1 MKSVNFKLTEW
12 NYVKHMRTMFL
23 ISCAIVIIGLGI
35 LFFRGLNLG
44 IDFAS
49 GTRVEVQTETQ
60 VSQEE
65 LEAAF
70 REAGVDESISSVQ
83 YADGGTLAN
92 VTFVGQL
99 GQQDVASVKDVFT
112 ETFGSDPNIST
123 VSAEVGRDIARN
135 AIYAV
140 ALASL
145 GIILYITFRFEFSYA
160 VATVVAMLHDA
171 FFMIVAFSIFGIEV
185 NLYFVAAILTIIG
198 YSVNDT
204 IVTFDRV
211 RENIQA
217 YEKERKIKSM
227 DVYRSIVNQSI
238 QETIVRS
245 VNTVITVLLTALAL
259 YVFGAES
266 IRGFAVALL
275 VGLFM
280 GMYSSLFIASYLW
293 LLLKRTTL
301 NKKKAEPAPEV

>member
-1 MKSVNFKLTEW
+1 MNFKLTEW

-23 ISCAIVIIGLGI
+23 VSCAIVIIGLGI
-35 LFFRGLNLG
+35 LLFRGLNLG

-65 LEAAF
+65 LEVAF

-83 YADGGTLAN
+83 YAEGGTLAN

-227 DVYRSIVNQSI
+227 DVYRSIINQSI

-266 IRGFAVALL
+266 IRGFSVALL

-280 GMYSSLFIASYLW
+280 GMYSSIFIASYLW
-293 LLLKRTTL
+293 LLLKKMTL
-301 NKKKAEPAPEV
+301 NKKKAEPAPEA

>member
-1 MKSVNFKLTEW
+1 MNFKLTEW

-23 ISCAIVIIGLGI
+23 VSTAVVVLGIGL

-49 GTRVEVQTETQ
+49 GTRVEVLTEER

-65 LEAAF
+65 FTKAF
-70 REAGVDESISSVQ
+70 NDAGVDQEISSVQ
-83 YADGGTLAN
+83 YADEGRLAY

-99 GQQDVASVKDVFT
+99 SQEEVANVKTAFT
-112 ETFGSDPNIST
+112 EQFGNDPNIST
-123 VSAEVGRDIARN
+123 VSAQVGRDLAKN
-135 AIYAV
+135 ALYAV
-140 ALASL
+140 AVASI
-145 GIILYITFRFEFSYA
+145 GIILYITVRFQFSYA

-171 FFMIVAFSIFGIEV
+171 FFMIVAFSLFGIEV
-185 NLYFVAAILTIIG
+185 NLYFIAAILTIIG

-211 RENIQA
+211 RENITS

-227 DVYRSIVNQSI
+227 EVYESIINKSI

-245 VNTVITVLLTALAL
+245 VNTVITVLVTAIAL

-266 IRGFAVALL
+266 IRSFSLALI

-280 GMYSSLFIASYLW
+280 GMYSSIFIASYLW
-293 LLLKRTTL
+293 LLIKRTTI
-301 NKKKAEPAPEV
+301 NKKKDTPVTEA

>member
-1 MKSVNFKLTEW
+1 MNFKLTEW

-23 ISCAIVIIGLGI
+23 VSCAIVIIGLGI
-35 LFFRGLNLG
+35 LLFRGLNLG

-83 YADGGTLAN
+83 YAEGGTLAN

-99 GQQDVASVKDVFT
+99 GQQDVASVKDVFM

-227 DVYRSIVNQSI
+227 DVYRSIINQSI

-266 IRGFAVALL
+266 IRGFSVALL

-280 GMYSSLFIASYLW
+280 GMYSSIFIASYLW
-293 LLLKRTTL
+293 LLLKKMTL
-301 NKKKAEPAPEV
+301 NKKKAEPAPEA

>member
-1 MKSVNFKLTEW
+1 MNFKLTEW

-112 ETFGSDPNIST
+112 ERFGSDPNIST

-211 RENIQA
+211 RENIQT

-275 VGLFM
+275 VGLVM

>member
-1 MKSVNFKLTEW
+1 VNFKLTEW

-23 ISCAIVIIGLGI
+23 VSCAIVIIGLGI
-35 LFFRGLNLG
+35 LLFRGLNLG

-83 YADGGTLAN
+83 YAEGGTLAN

-227 DVYRSIVNQSI
+227 DVYRSIINQSI

-266 IRGFAVALL
+266 IRGFSVALL
-275 VGLFM
+275 VGLLM
-280 GMYSSLFIASYLW
+280 GMYSSIFIASYLW
-293 LLLKRTTL
+293 LLLKKMTL
-301 NKKKAEPAPEV
+301 NKKKAEPAPEA

>member
-211 RENIQA
+211 RENIQT

>member
-1 MKSVNFKLTEW
+1 MNFKLTEW

-23 ISCAIVIIGLGI
+23 VSCAIVIIGLGI
-35 LFFRGLNLG
+35 LLFRGLNLG

-65 LEAAF
+65 LEVAF

-83 YADGGTLAN
+83 YAEGGTLAN

-227 DVYRSIVNQSI
+227 DVYRSIINQSI

-266 IRGFAVALL
+266 IRGFSVALL

-280 GMYSSLFIASYLW
+280 GMYSSIFIASYLW
-293 LLLKRTTL
+293 LLLKKMTL
-301 NKKKAEPAPEV
+301 NKMKAEPAPEA

>member
-1 MKSVNFKLTEW
+1 MNFKLTEW
-12 NYVKHMRTMFL
+12 NYVKHMRKMFL

>member
-1 MKSVNFKLTEW
+1 MNFKLTEW

-23 ISCAIVIIGLGI
+23 VSCAIVIIGLGI
-35 LFFRGLNLG
+35 LLFRGLNLG

-49 GTRVEVQTETQ
+49 GTRVEVQSETQ

-70 REAGVDESISSVQ
+70 REAGVDETISSVQ
-83 YADGGTLAN
+83 YAEGGTLAN

-135 AIYAV
+135 ALYAV

-160 VATVVAMLHDA
+160 LATVIAMLHDA

-227 DVYRSIVNQSI
+227 DVYRSIINQSI

-245 VNTVITVLLTALAL
+245 VNTVITVILTAFAL

-266 IRGFAVALL
+266 IRGFSVALL

-280 GMYSSLFIASYLW
+280 GMYSSIFIASYLW
-293 LLLKRTTL
+293 LLLKKMTL
-301 NKKKAEPAPEV
+301 NKKKAEPAPEA

>member
-1 MKSVNFKLTEW
+1 
-12 NYVKHMRTMFL
+12 MRTMFL
-23 ISCAIVIIGLGI
+23 VSCAIVIIGLGI
-35 LFFRGLNLG
+35 LLFRGLNLG

-49 GTRVEVQTETQ
+49 GTRVEVQSETQ

-70 REAGVDESISSVQ
+70 REAGVDETISSVQ
-83 YADGGTLAN
+83 YAEGGTLAN

-135 AIYAV
+135 ALYAV

-160 VATVVAMLHDA
+160 LATVIAMLHDA

-227 DVYRSIVNQSI
+227 DVYRSIINQSI

-245 VNTVITVLLTALAL
+245 VNTVITVILTAFAL

-266 IRGFAVALL
+266 IRGFSVALL

-280 GMYSSLFIASYLW
+280 GMYSSIFIASYLW
-293 LLLKRTTL
+293 LLLKKMTL
-301 NKKKAEPAPEV
+301 NKKKAEPAPEA

>member
-1 MKSVNFKLTEW
+1 MNFKLTEW

-211 RENIQA
+211 RENIQT

>member
-1 MKSVNFKLTEW
+1 MNFKLTEW

-23 ISCAIVIIGLGI
+23 VSCAIVIIGLGI
-35 LFFRGLNLG
+35 LLFRGLNLG

-83 YADGGTLAN
+83 YAEGGTLAN

-227 DVYRSIVNQSI
+227 DVYRSIINQSI

-266 IRGFAVALL
+266 IRGFSVALL
-275 VGLFM
+275 VGLLM
-280 GMYSSLFIASYLW
+280 GMYSSIFIASYLW
-293 LLLKRTTL
+293 LLLKKMTL
-301 NKKKAEPAPEV
+301 NKKKAEPAPEA

>member
-1 MKSVNFKLTEW
+1 MNFKLTEL
-12 NYVKHMRTMFL
+12 NYIKPMRTLFL
-23 ISCAIVIIGLGI
+23 ISCAVVIIGIGI

-49 GTRVEVQTETQ
+49 GTRVEVQTESQ
-60 VSQEE
+60 VSQDD
-65 LEAAF
+65 LAAAF
-70 REAGVDESISSVQ
+70 TEAGVDEDISSVQ
-83 YADGGTLAN
+83 YAEGGTIAN

-99 GQQDVASVKDVFT
+99 TQEEVASVKTVFT
-112 ETFGSDPNIST
+112 ETFGNDPNIST

-145 GIILYITFRFEFSYA
+145 GIILYITFRFQLSYG

-171 FFMIVAFSIFGIEV
+171 FFMLVAFSIFGIEV

-217 YEKERKIKSM
+217 YEKERKIKTM
-227 DVYRSIVNQSI
+227 DEYRMIVNKAI

-245 VNTVITVLLTALAL
+245 INTVVTVLFTVIAL
-259 YVFGAES
+259 YIFGAES
-266 IRGFAVALL
+266 IRGFSLALL
-275 VGLFM
+275 VGLIM
-280 GMYSSLFIASYLW
+280 GMYSSIFIASYLW
-293 LLLKRTTL
+293 LLIKGMSL
-301 NKKKAEPAPEV
+301 NKKKSVAPEA

>member
-1 MKSVNFKLTEW
+1 MNFKLTEW

-23 ISCAIVIIGLGI
+23 ISTAVVVLGIGL

-49 GTRVEVQTETQ
+49 GTRVEVLTVER

-65 LEAAF
+65 LTQAF
-70 REAGVDESISSVQ
+70 NDAGVDQEISSVQ
-83 YADGGTLAN
+83 YANEGRLAY

-99 GQQDVASVKDVFT
+99 GQEEIANVKTVFK
-112 ETFGSDPNIST
+112 EQFGNDPNIST
-123 VSAEVGRDIARN
+123 VSAQVGRDLAKN
-135 AIYAV
+135 ALYAV
-140 ALASL
+140 AVASI
-145 GIILYITFRFEFSYA
+145 GIILYITVRFEFSYA

-171 FFMIVAFSIFGIEV
+171 FFMIVAFSLFGIEV
-185 NLYFVAAILTIIG
+185 NLYFIAAVLTIIG

-211 RENIQA
+211 RENITS

-227 DVYRSIVNQSI
+227 DVYESIINKSI

-245 VNTVITVLLTALAL
+245 VNTVITVLLTAIAL
-259 YVFGAES
+259 YAFGAES
-266 IRGFAVALL
+266 IRSFSLALI

-280 GMYSSLFIASYLW
+280 GMYSSIFIASYLW
-293 LLLKRTTL
+293 LLIKRTTI
-301 NKKKAEPAPEV
+301 NKKKDTPVTEA

>member
-1 MKSVNFKLTEW
+1 MNFKLTELD
-12 NYVKHMRTMFL
+12 YIKPMRMMF
-23 ISCAIVIIGLGI
+23 IVSCAIVIIGLGI
-35 LFFRGLNLG
+35 LLFRGLNLG
-44 IDFAS
+44 IDFAA

-60 VSQEE
+60 TSQEE
-65 LEAAF
+65 LKAAF
-70 REAGVDESISSVQ
+70 TEAGVDEEISSVQ
-83 YADGGTLAN
+83 YAEGGTLAN

-99 GQQDVASVKDVFT
+99 SQQDVASVKTVFT

-140 ALASL
+140 SLASL
-145 GIILYITFRFEFSYA
+145 GIILYITFRFQFSYA

-185 NLYFVAAILTIIG
+185 NLYFVAAVLTIIG

-217 YEKERKIKSM
+217 YEKDRKIKTM
-227 DVYRSIVNQSI
+227 DVYRSIVNKSI

-245 VNTVITVLLTALAL
+245 VNTVITVILTVIAL
-259 YVFGAES
+259 YIFGAES
-266 IRGFAVALL
+266 IRGFSIALL

-280 GMYSSLFIASYLW
+280 GMYSSIFIASYLW
-293 LLLKRTTL
+293 LLIKKITI
-301 NKKKAEPAPEV
+301 NKKPKPAAEA

>member
-1 MKSVNFKLTEW
+1 MNFKLTEW

-23 ISCAIVIIGLGI
+23 VSCAIVIIGLGI
-35 LFFRGLNLG
+35 LLFRGLNLG

-83 YADGGTLAN
+83 YAEGGTLAN

-227 DVYRSIVNQSI
+227 DVYRSIINQSI

-266 IRGFAVALL
+266 IRGFSVALL

-280 GMYSSLFIASYLW
+280 GMYSSIFIASYLW
-293 LLLKRTTL
+293 LLLKKMTL
-301 NKKKAEPAPEV
+301 NKKKAEPAPET

>member
-1 MKSVNFKLTEW
+1 MNFKLTEW

-23 ISCAIVIIGLGI
+23 VSCAIVIIGLGI
-35 LFFRGLNLG
+35 LLFRGLNLG

-83 YADGGTLAN
+83 YAEGGTLAN

-227 DVYRSIVNQSI
+227 DVYRSIINQSI

-266 IRGFAVALL
+266 IRGFSVALL

-280 GMYSSLFIASYLW
+280 GMYSSIFIASYLW
-293 LLLKRTTL
+293 LLLKKMTL
-301 NKKKAEPAPEV
+301 NKKKAEPAPEA

>member
-1 MKSVNFKLTEW
+1 MNFKLTEL
-12 NYVKHMRTMFL
+12 NYVKHMRTMF
-23 ISCAIVIIGLGI
+23 IVSCAIVIIGLGI
-35 LFFRGLNLG
+35 LVFRGLNLG
-44 IDFAS
+44 IDFAA

-60 VSQEE
+60 VSQDD
-65 LEAAF
+65 LASAF
-70 REAGVDESISSVQ
+70 EEAGVDEEISSVQ
-83 YADGGTLAN
+83 YAEGGTLAN

-99 GQQDVASVKDVFT
+99 SQDEVASVKTVFT

-145 GIILYITFRFEFSYA
+145 GIILYITFRFQFSYA

-211 RENIQA
+211 RENIQS

-227 DVYRSIVNQSI
+227 DVYRDIVNTSI

-245 VNTVITVLLTALAL
+245 VNTVITVLVTALAL

-266 IRGFAVALL
+266 IRGFSIALL
-275 VGLFM
+275 IGLVM
-280 GMYSSLFIASYLW
+280 GMYSSIFIASYLW
-293 LLLKRTTL
+293 LMLKKLTL
-301 NKKKAEPAPEV
+301 NKKKQATPAPEA

>member
-1 MKSVNFKLTEW
+1 MNFKLTEW

>member
-1 MKSVNFKLTEW
+1 MNFKLTEW

-49 GTRVEVQTETQ
+49 GTRVEVQSETQ

-211 RENIQA
+211 RENIQT

-245 VNTVITVLLTALAL
+245 VNTVITVILTALAL